1 MKGAFSM
8 KFIKLTFKI
17 IAAPLVLALTII
29 TPIVTFLFCYA
40 EAFLQIVSGIGVLIG
55 AVLIFTGQYWGG
67 GVILFLAF
75 LLSPL
80 GLPAV
85 AEWLID
91 KLGDFNYSL
100 RDFIMS

>member
-8 KFIKLTFKI
+8 RFIRLIFKI

-29 TPIVTFLFCYA
+29 TPIFTFLFCYA
-40 EAFLQIVSGIGVLIG
+40 SVFLQIVSGL
-55 AVLIFTGQYWGG
+55 
-67 GVILFLAF
+67 GVIISIAIFIAG
-75 LLSPL
+75 SPL
-80 GLPAV
+80 GCVVFLVLSFLISPFGLPAV

-91 KLGDFNYSL
+91 KAYSLNYSL